1 MTLSVDS
8 LRMLVAKSLAT
19 SDEETSCGEC
29 DLEVDRFAEMTL
41 AGLDAAE
48 ALPIVEE
55 HLAGCPCCREEYE
68 ALLDALRAAERADQA
83 WWRRWRSRSR

>member
-1 MTLSVDS
+1 MALSTDS
-8 LRMLVAKSLAT
+8 LRQIVAMSLAT
-19 SDEETSCGEC
+19 ADTEMSCGEC

-55 HLAGCPCCREEYE
+55 HLERCPCCHLEFE
-68 ALLDALRAAERADQA
+68 ALMDALRAAERADRP
-83 WWRRWRSRSR
+83 WWSRWRTRRQ